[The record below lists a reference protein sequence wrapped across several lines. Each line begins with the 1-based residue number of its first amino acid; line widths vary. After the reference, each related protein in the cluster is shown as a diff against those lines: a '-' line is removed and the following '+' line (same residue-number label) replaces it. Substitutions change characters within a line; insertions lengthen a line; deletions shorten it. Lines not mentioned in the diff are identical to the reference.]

1 MTEQEARKSLQ
12 GYQEIDDDTGEKYGY
27 IIQESCGKD
36 GEGYIFRCKVEG
48 VDYSP
53 KDNLPLLG
61 VYPDGTVISI
71 PI

>member
-1 MTEQEARKSLQ
+1 MTEQEARKILKS
-12 GYQEIDDDTGEKYGY
+12 YRETDDDTGEKYGY

-36 GEGYIFRCKVEG
+36 GEGYIFRCKAEG

-53 KDNLPLLG
+53 KDNLPLIG